1 MDLMD
6 RDDLDCVTKDRET
19 LVSAVEPD
27 LVKPSALPVGETP
40 GVQGVSCDLPGEPF
54 HHLPGLHL

>member
-40 GVQGVSCDLPGEPF
+40 GCARCKL
-54 HHLPGLHL
+54 